1 MRHPLQH
8 MTDTLVCH
16 ARCMLQC
23 LLAKSL
29 LHVRCLPGIVSRLN
43 HCKAG
48 IDLLAAINTWKT
60 AELSL

>member
-1 MRHPLQH
+1 MHV
-8 MTDTLVCH
+8 VC
-16 ARCMLQC
+16 CSG